1 MNMDIIKS
9 ITFKHVTGAVILA
22 MFSVV
27 IYALAFKVIPEGN
40 REIFVHTLGIVE
52 GAVITIVTYYY
63 GSSSGSKRKTEL
75 LEEELDKKV

>member
-1 MNMDIIKS
+1 MDIIKS